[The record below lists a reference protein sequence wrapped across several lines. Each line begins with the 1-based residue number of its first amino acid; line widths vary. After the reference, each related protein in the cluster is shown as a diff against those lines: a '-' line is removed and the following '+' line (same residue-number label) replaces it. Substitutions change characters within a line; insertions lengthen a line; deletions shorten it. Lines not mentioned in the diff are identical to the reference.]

1 MSDLPQRYRDK
12 DYIEPKGQTLTIEDY
27 PELYRILNQ
36 TLLPL
41 VENHTKS
48 KQVLNQEKDIN
59 PQQ

>member
-1 MSDLPQRYRDK
+1 MSDLPQRYKDK
-12 DYIEPKGQTLTIEDY
+12 GFMELKGQILTIEDC

-41 VENHTKS
+41 VENYTKS
-48 KQVLNQEKDIN
+48 KQVLSQQKDIN